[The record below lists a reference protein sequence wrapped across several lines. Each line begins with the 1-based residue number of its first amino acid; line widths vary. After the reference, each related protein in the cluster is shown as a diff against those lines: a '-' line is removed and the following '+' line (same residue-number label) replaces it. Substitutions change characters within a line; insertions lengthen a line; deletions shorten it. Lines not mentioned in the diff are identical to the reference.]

1 MLDSILVGILWTF
14 AGVFIIGIIWAI
26 GVASDMQSRPSH
38 HDSKPG
44 SFYYESNKKKGDN

>member
-1 MLDSILVGILWTF
+1 METVLTVVLWTF
-14 AGVFIIGIIWAI
+14 GGAFIIGIIWAI